1 MKEFF
6 QKLGRK
12 LTGRKGIG
20 ATMTAVIIIAVVM
33 LNVLAYTVTNA
44 FGLYVYSPPKRD
56 FSLSGSTDSLF
67 QSAIDSEKKVTIT
80 FCYTQDKLE
89 THETGSY
96 VLGTALQFAERYPD
110 LIELKFLNLLT
121 KMDAEGNLVDLKPY
135 ANVVCSSKG
144 ENGKTCGQSARY
156 PDAVKNPRCKAC
168 GNTLD
173 PDKDSVYNLRQ
184 NSVIFE
190 SGEGEEW
197 SCRVLTDRSSTAGFV
212 DFFTIDSTATIVA
225 YNGEEVMASMISW
238 VLHRDHPVAYFT
250 QNHGETA
257 DIAFS
262 NLLTCAGYYVEV
274 INLRKQEIPEDAGM
288 LIISNPTSD
297 FDRAADGSQ
306 TRGELDKI
314 EDYLVNKGGK
324 LYVALDPYVK
334 ELTNLESTLAKWGI
348 TVSGQTNEHGVL
360 VRDIVREDANAI
372 TPDGYTFI
380 ATHADNET
388 ATKIRDKV
396 VAYGND
402 SILMSEVTRLVLDE
416 TKGAQPLL
424 VSGSASS
431 TYAGGTK
438 TDGAGN
444 YAVCA
449 YSTQT
454 HEEGKTSTVFVIPT
468 AYITATDAFQS
479 ENYSNKDFLYSTF
492 EVLFGSN
499 PAPRGCNQVLY
510 TSGILEN
517 LTMGKAKTYAAIIF
531 AVPVILAAVG
541 VITLRRRKNR

>member
-6 QKLGRK
+6 QKLGRR

-20 ATMTAVIIIAVVM
+20 GTMTAAIIVAVVM
-33 LNVLAYTVTNA
+33 LNVLVYAVTNA
-44 FGLYVYSPPKRD
+44 FGLYLYSPPKRD

-67 QSAIDSEKKVTIT
+67 QSAIDAEKKVTIT
-80 FCYTQDKLE
+80 FCYTEDKLKA
-89 THETGSY
+89 HDTGSY
-96 VLGTALQFAERYPD
+96 VYNTATQFAERYQG
-110 LIELKFLNLLT
+110 LIELKFINLLT

-135 ANVVCSSKG
+135 ANVVCSATN
-144 ENGKTCGQSARY
+144 ETGKACGRSARY
-156 PDAVKNPRCKAC
+156 PDAEKNPRCSTC
-168 GNTLD
+168 GATLD
-173 PDKDSVYNLRQ
+173 LDKDIVYNLKQ

-197 SCRVLTDRSSTAGFV
+197 SCRVLTDRSTTSGFV
-212 DFFTIDSTATIVA
+212 DFFVLDSSGNMIS

-238 VLHRDHPVAYFT
+238 VLHREHPVAYFT

-288 LIISNPTSD
+288 IIISNPTSD
-297 FDRAADGSQ
+297 FDRALEGSN

-314 EDYLVNKGGK
+314 EDYLMNKGGK

-334 ELTNLESTLAKWGI
+334 ELTNLEQTLKKWGI
-348 TVSGQTNEHGVL
+348 SLSGEKNDNGVL

-372 TPDGYTFI
+372 TPDGYTFV
-380 ATHADNET
+380 ATHADNAT
-388 ATKIRDKV
+388 ATAIRDKV
-396 VAYGND
+396 MAYGKD
-402 SILMSEVTRLVLDE
+402 SVLISEVTRLTLDE
-416 TKGAQPLL
+416 TKGAQPVL
-424 VSGSASS
+424 VSSGSSS
-431 TYAGGTK
+431 SYAGGKK

-444 YAVCA
+444 YAVSA

-454 HEEGKTSTVFVIPT
+454 HESGKTSTVFVKPT
-468 AYITATDAFQS
+468 AYITATDAFLS
-479 ENYSNKDFLYSTF
+479 DNYSNKDFLYSVF
-492 EVLFGSN
+492 EVLFNSN
-499 PAPRGCNQVLY
+499 PAPRGCNQVIY

-517 LTMGKAKTYAAIIF
+517 LTMGKAKLYAAIIF
-531 AVPVILAAVG
+531 TVPVILAAVG
-541 VITLRRRKNR
+541 IITLRRRKNR